1 MLLGGVAY
9 ASKQRRR
16 QVGIINALIKIA
28 STQSK
33 GGVSIQGVHGLMKVL
48 HEYGGTLVALGTT
61 AVSIY
66 TGLKGILGG

>member
-9 ASKQRRR
+9 GSKQRRR

-28 STQSK
+28 STQSA
-33 GGVSIQGVHGLMKVL
+33 GGVSMQSMHGLMKTL
-48 HEYGGTLVALGTT
+48 HEYGGTVVALGTT

-66 TGLKGILGG
+66 TGLKGMIG